1 MDKPTIDELMDDII
15 ALVMY
20 PDRQADEFTADELLD
35 RSNSSTSREV
45 FRNMLDRKVDAGLLG
60 KRNAMVDGKKRIVYR
75 LLK

>member
-1 MDKPTIDELMDDII
+1 MDKPTIEELMDDII

-60 KRNAMVDGKKRIVYR
+60 KRNAMVDGKKRIVYKM
-75 LLK
+75 LK

>member
-1 MDKPTIDELMDDII
+1 MDKPTIEELMDDII

>member
-20 PDRQADEFTADELLD
+20 PDRQADEFTVDELLD

>member
-35 RSNSSTSREV
+35 RSNSSASREV